1 MLKFIAQHTMAALP
15 STGGPIIYT
24 AGTDVNAESQFKN
37 QATKIPIFIHPKALT
52 FPILVALV
60 KSAWT
65 AASVLPVAWSRTVW
79 FPFGSCILLGLLI
92 AVSNLA
98 EEKARASEWISGI
111 IIGLLKSLVVFG
123 AVVGI
128 HKPQ

>member
-52 FPILVALV
+52 FPILVALD
-60 KSAWT
+60 
-65 AASVLPVAWSRTVW
+65 
-79 FPFGSCILLGLLI
+79 G
-92 AVSNLA
+92 
-98 EEKARASEWISGI
+98 
-111 IIGLLKSLVVFG
+111 
-123 AVVGI
+123 
-128 HKPQ
+128 